1 MRIDVLTLF
10 PEMFEAVVGRS
21 ILGRASEAGLIQ
33 INLVNFRDYT
43 HDRHRTV
50 DDTPYGGG
58 SGMLLKPEPVFEAV
72 DAICAESKPEPES
85 GSESE
90 LGSGSPY
97 IILTCPG
104 GTPFT
109 QEKARELAA
118 KEHLVIICG
127 HYEGFDE
134 RVREGLVDE
143 ALSIGDFVLTGGEL
157 PAMVV
162 IDAVARLI
170 PGVLA
175 EGSVDEESFNDGL
188 LEYPQYTRP
197 PEYRGMAVPEVL
209 LSGDHGRIA
218 KWRRE
223 QSIRRTFALRPDLLS
238 KAELS
243 REEKELIMR
252 LESSREEE

>member
-33 INLVNFRDYT
+33 IGLVNFRDFT

-72 DAICAESKPEPES
+72 DAIRAAAAVAAAADANPE
-85 GSESE
+85 
-90 LGSGSPY
+90 SGSPY

-104 GTPFT
+104 GTQFT
-109 QEKARELAA
+109 QEKACELAA
-118 KEHLVIICG
+118 KEHLVLICG

-157 PAMVV
+157 PAMMIIDSVV
-162 IDAVARLI
+162 RLI

-175 EGSVDEESFNDGL
+175 EGSIEEESFNEGL

-223 QSIRRTFALRPDLLS
+223 QSIRRTVAMRPDLLS
-238 KAELS
+238 RAVLS
-243 REEKELIMR
+243 REDEELIDR
-252 LESSREEE
+252 LAKK

>member
-10 PEMFEAVVGRS
+10 PEMFQAVVGRS
-21 ILGRASEAGLIQ
+21 ILGRAGEAGLIQ
-33 INLVNFRDYT
+33 IGLVNFRDFT

-72 DAICAESKPEPES
+72 DAIRAAADAKS
-85 GSESE
+85 
-90 LGSGSPY
+90 GSGSPY

-104 GTPFT
+104 GIQFT

-118 KEHLVIICG
+118 KEHLVLICG

-157 PAMVV
+157 PAMMI
-162 IDAVARLI
+162 IDAVARLV

-175 EGSVDEESFNDGL
+175 EGSVEEESFNEGL

-197 PEYRGMAVPEVL
+197 PEYRGMEVPEVL

-223 QSIRRTFALRPDLLS
+223 QSIRRTVALRPDLLS
-238 KAELS
+238 KAVLS
-243 REEKELIMR
+243 REDEELIDR
-252 LESSREEE
+252 LGENSSL

>member
-10 PEMFEAVVGRS
+10 PEMFQAVVGRS
-21 ILGRASEAGLIQ
+21 ILGRASEAGLIK
-33 INLVNFRDYT
+33 IGLVNFRDFTY
-43 HDRHRTV
+43 DRHRTV

-72 DAICAESKPEPES
+72 DAIRAEAELDPKAESGLGES
-85 GSESE
+85 GP
-90 LGSGSPY
+90 GPDKTPY
-97 IILTCPG
+97 IILTCPSG
-104 GTPFT
+104 ARFN

-118 KEHLVIICG
+118 KEHLIIICG

-143 ALSIGDFVLTGGEL
+143 ALSVGDFVLTGGEL
-157 PAMVV
+157 PAMMI

-175 EGSVDEESFNDGL
+175 EGSVDEESFNEGL

-197 PEYRGMAVPEVL
+197 PEYRGMPVPEVL

-223 QSIRRTFALRPDLLS
+223 QSIRRTAALRPDLLS
-238 KAELS
+238 RAVLS
-243 REEKELIMR
+243 REDEEILAR
-252 LESSREEE
+252 LDKR

>member
-21 ILGRASEAGLIQ
+21 ILGRASEAGLIN
-33 INLVNFRDYT
+33 IGLINFRDFT

-72 DAICAESKPEPES
+72 DAIRAEVDAKAES
-85 GSESE
+85 GSP
-90 LGSGSPY
+90 SGSPH

-104 GTPFT
+104 GTQFN
-109 QEKARELAA
+109 QEKACELAA

-143 ALSIGDFVLTGGEL
+143 ALSIGDFGLTGGEL
-157 PAMVV
+157 PAMMI

-175 EGSVDEESFNDGL
+175 EGSVNEESFNEGL

-223 QSIRRTFALRPDLLS
+223 QSIRRTMALRPDLVS
-238 KAELS
+238 RAVLS
-243 REEKELIMR
+243 REDEELIAS
-252 LESSREEE
+252 LKKK

>member
-10 PEMFEAVVGRS
+10 PEMFQAVVGRS
-21 ILGRASEAGLIQ
+21 ILGRASEAGLIK
-33 INLVNFRDYT
+33 IGLVNFRDFTY
-43 HDRHRTV
+43 DRHRTV

-72 DAICAESKPEPES
+72 DAIRAETELDPKAESGPDKT
-85 GSESE
+85 
-90 LGSGSPY
+90 PY

-104 GTPFT
+104 GTQFN
-109 QEKARELAA
+109 QEKAQELAA
-118 KEHLVIICG
+118 KEHLILICG

-157 PAMVV
+157 PAMMI

-175 EGSVDEESFNDGL
+175 EGSVNEESFNEGL

-223 QSIRRTFALRPDLLS
+223 QSIRRTAALRPDLLS
-238 KAELS
+238 KAVLN
-243 REEKELIMR
+243 RED
-252 LESSREEE
+252 EEIIARFDKR